1 MLSYARW
8 VIILVYFIVDES
20 EDIEK
25 HQILVGLLIEDK
37 MFKMWIGESYSETNV
52 MKDFISIK

>member
-1 MLSYARW
+1 MRK
-8 VIILVYFIVDES
+8 
-20 EDIEK
+20 DIEK